1 MKRAAK
7 VELEKYQAREVLVE
21 AQLAAEKQAREAD
34 QEQWKSESLE
44 LVREGDETV
53 RP

>member
-1 MKRAAK
+1 MPTMDILTMDILTM
-7 VELEKYQAREVLVE
+7 E
-21 AQLAAEKQAREAD
+21 QAREAD

-53 RP
+53 R